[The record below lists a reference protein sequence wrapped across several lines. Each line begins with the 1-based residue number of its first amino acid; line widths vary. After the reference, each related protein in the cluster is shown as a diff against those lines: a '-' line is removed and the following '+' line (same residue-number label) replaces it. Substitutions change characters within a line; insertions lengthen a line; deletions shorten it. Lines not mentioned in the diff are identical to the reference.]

1 MNFLYVPSNFI
12 EYNLLF
18 FFVIIS
24 TTIAVVILGLSL
36 LLSEKKNDLE
46 KLLAY
51 ECGFDRAPSSLFVV
65 WTISQSSGPLTTD
78 HKSLNLSKKE
88 TLMENVAC

>member
-1 MNFLYVPSNFI
+1 MNFLYIPSNFI

-18 FFVIIS
+18 FFVFIS
-24 TTIAVVILGLSL
+24 TIVAIIVLGLSL

-65 WTISQSSGPLTTD
+65 RTY
-78 HKSLNLSKKE
+78 
-88 TLMENVAC
+88 